1 MLQNSNQHKDFSFQ
15 DILNQM
21 EEDYQSMMKPNI
33 MVAGK
38 TGVGKSTLINAIFRE
53 NLVKTGVGMPVT
65 QHLKK
70 ISKETVPVNLF
81 DTKGLELEDI
91 ARDEVRNEIMAEVE
105 RRAASNDASDHI
117 HLMWYCV
124 NYESNRLEQA
134 EMEWIRLFAKKMPVI
149 LVLTQC
155 ITDDD
160 TFYKELEKMNLPVVN
175 IVRLLAAPKKIM
187 NNFEVPA
194 YGLKDLVQ
202 VTFQV
207 LPEATKRAFVNAQ
220 KTDIALKVEEAK
232 KWAVGFI
239 ASSFGVGF
247 TPIPFSDAVALS
259 GIQVTLIAKI
269 TNIFGFPHSQAL
281 IQTIVSAIAGSSAA
295 TLVGRA
301 IVGNLLK
308 IIPGVG
314 TVAGGLINGTVASAI
329 TTSLAFAYIKVC
341 EKLSKV
347 DGLEEMSHEKI
358 AKMVKEQY
366 EKELKKK
373 RKNIA
378 L

>member
-1 MLQNSNQHKDFSFQ
+1 MQGKNHKKDFSFE
-15 DILNQM
+15 DLLKQM
-21 EEDYQSMMKPNI
+21 EEDYKSMIKPNI

-53 NLVKTGVGMPVT
+53 TLVKTGIGRPVT

-70 ISKETVPVNLF
+70 ISKDSVPVNLF

-91 ARDEVRNEIMAEVE
+91 AREEVRNEILDEVE
-105 RRAASNDASDHI
+105 RRAASNDANEHI

-124 NYESNRLEQA
+124 NYESNRLEDA
-134 EMEWIRLFAKKMPVI
+134 EIEWIRLFAERMPVV

-155 ITDDD
+155 ISDDE
-160 TFYKELEKMNLPVVN
+160 TFYRELEKMNLPVVN

-220 KTDIALKVEEAK
+220 KTDVALKVEEAK
-232 KWAVGFI
+232 KWALGFI

-259 GIQVTLIAKI
+259 GIQITLIAKI
-269 TNIFGFPHSQAL
+269 TNIFGFPQSQAL
-281 IQTIVSAIAGSSAA
+281 FQAIVSGIAGSGAA

-301 IVGNLLK
+301 VVGNLLK

-314 TVAGGLINGTVASAI
+314 TITGGIINGTVASTI

-341 EKLSKV
+341 EKLSMAE
-347 DGLEEMSHEKI
+347 GLEDMSHEEI
-358 AKMVKEQY
+358 ARMVKEQY

-373 RKNIA
+373 RK
-378 L
+378 